1 MPDLLSA
8 ADILALRREEI
19 GDEIDLHPEWGAS
32 GAAKVASGAAAGA
45 ASIALKNLGSG
56 SLKRGTPF
64 AVLSGT
70 VAVRYTVTADVAITT
85 GAATANISP
94 VLAQAVVTNDSV
106 TVEPFYRSVF
116 NKVFQ
121 RELFS
126 DVALQDLALQAR
138 QRYDKT
144 ISVADDPSRKFYR
157 AIKLLALREMLL
169 PGSEFRQALQ
179 IADPSQQ
186 GRVEIESLERALS
199 SLEREVSHDVKGPR
213 FCEVYR

>member
-1 MPDLLSA
+1 VPDLLSA

-32 GAAKVASGAAAGA
+32 GAAKVASGASAGA
-45 ASIALKNLGSG
+45 ASVALKALGTG
-56 SLKRGTPF
+56 SVKRGTPF
-64 AVLSGT
+64 AILSGT
-70 VAVRYTVTADVAITT
+70 VLIRYTVTADATITA
-85 GAATANISP
+85 GAATVSISP
-94 VLAQAVVTNDSV
+94 VLAQAVLTNDSV

-121 RELFS
+121 RELVS
-126 DVALQDLALQAR
+126 DVALQDLALQAK

-144 ISVADDPSRKFYR
+144 ISLADDPSRKFYR

-179 IADPSQQ
+179 IADPNQQ
-186 GRVEIESLERALS
+186 GRVEIESLERELS
-199 SLEREVSHDVKGPR
+199 RLEREVSHDTKGPR